1 MTSKQNVLVELAT
14 LATTIIMLVSGVLL
28 ESSLGFVLFVLG
40 VVFSAALLVDLY
52 MLWDEDREDTD
63 E

>member
-28 ESSLGFVLFVLG
+28 ESSLGFVFFVLG